1 MSLPREIALDDEQME
16 DMYQNDWNCRIA
28 TVDAKGRINLTPMW
42 FGWAADKIFIAARGQ
57 KVVNLRRNPNC
68 TILIDRNEKFP
79 ELQAIMM
86 QGTARVLESAEEEA
100 QEVGLEEARAQMG
113 RKYNG
118 GHGQPPADDP
128 PPNAATARG
137 KNRRWIVFTPD
148 KTVTW
153 DNFKLS
159 RLSNASG

>member
-1 MSLPREIALDDEQME
+1 MALPREIALDDDQQE
-16 DMYQNDWNCRIA
+16 DMLLADWNLRIA
-28 TVDAKGRINLTPMW
+28 TVDARGKINLTPMW
-42 FGWAADKIFIAARGQ
+42 FGWADNKIFIAARGQ

-68 TILIDRNEKFP
+68 TVLIDRNEKFP

-86 QGTARVLESAEEEA
+86 QGTARILENADEEA
-100 QEVGLEEARAQMG
+100 AESGLKEAQAQMG

-128 PPNAATARG
+128 APMASTARG

-148 KTVTW
+148 NTVTW
-153 DNFKLS
+153 DNFKLD
-159 RLSNASG
+159 RL